1 MDYNSSNALILSKNA
16 IVNGTNMQTSVFESK
31 GLVGGGRRIRKS
43 TKSKSKSKYQKKGG
57 KSKSRKNKRRS
68 FRRK

>member
-1 MDYNSSNALILSKNA
+1 MDYNNSNALILSKNA

-31 GLVGGGRRIRKS
+31 GLVGGGRRRRKS
-43 TKSKSKSKYQKKGG
+43 IKSKSKSQKKGG